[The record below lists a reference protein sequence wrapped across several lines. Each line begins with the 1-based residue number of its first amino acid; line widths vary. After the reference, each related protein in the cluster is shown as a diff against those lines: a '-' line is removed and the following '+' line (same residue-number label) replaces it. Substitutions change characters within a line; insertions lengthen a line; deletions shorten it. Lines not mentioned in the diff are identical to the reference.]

1 MINLY
6 QGRTAGSI
14 GGKSLYISVRAL
26 ELNFY
31 VPKVEKGP
39 LIFEEDEEVLKWIL
53 LSLVLGKKEG
63 K

>member
-1 MINLY
+1 MVDLY

-14 GGKSLYISVRAL
+14 GVKSPYRSVRAL

-39 LIFEEDEEVLKWIL
+39 FIFEEDEEVLKWIL